1 MSTKLYRMIQIDQEI
16 RAGNYPSAGKL
27 ARKFEVS
34 ERTIYD
40 DRDFMINSLGAPIA
54 FDELAGGWYY
64 TDQTWVLPAIMVSEG
79 EMLAFFLSQE
89 LSQRYL
95 GTPFEEPLRS
105 AVAKISRYLPAHVH
119 IDLDQAAR
127 HYTITAGAT
136 VDVNARLLLDL
147 QQAIKERRQLW
158 MVYYT
163 ASRGERGERTVNPYH
178 LYNVR
183 GDWYLFAYDHWRQ
196 NIRNFHL
203 GRIED
208 WRVLP
213 ETFEP
218 DPDFS
223 PQQHMAQSFL
233 TERGEEIVD
242 IAIRFDSYQAR
253 YIRER
258 RWHETQEPLEEL
270 PGGGGVVLR
279 FRAGGLGEVKRWVM
293 QWGAHAEVLEPAELR
308 ADVAREVRKMQEIY
322 GD

>member
-1 MSTKLYRMIQIDQEI
+1 MSTKLERIICIDREI
-16 RAGNYPSAGKL
+16 RAGNYPSARKL
-27 ARKFEVS
+27 AKEFEVS
-34 ERTIYD
+34 ERTIYN
-40 DRDFMINSLGAPIA
+40 DRDFMINRLGAPVA
-54 FDELAGGWYY
+54 LDEVAGGWYY
-64 TDQTWVLPAIMVSEG
+64 TDTTFVLPAIMVSEG

-105 AVAKISRYLPAHVH
+105 AVAKISRYLPADVH
-119 IDLDQAAR
+119 FDLDQAAR

-136 VDVNARLLLDL
+136 VDVNARLFLDL
-147 QQAIKERRQLW
+147 QQAISKRRQFW

-163 ASRGERGERTVNPYH
+163 ASRGERKERIVNPHH

-208 WRVLP
+208 WRVLA

-233 TERGEEIVD
+233 TERSEEAVD
-242 IAIRFDSYQAR
+242 VAIRFDEHQAR

-258 RWHETQEPLEEL
+258 RWHETQQPLEEL
-270 PGGGGVVLR
+270 PDGGVILR
-279 FRAGGLGEVKRWVM
+279 FRTGGLGEVRRWVM

-308 ADVAREVRKMQEIY
+308 TEIAREVRKMREIY

>member
-1 MSTKLYRMIQIDQEI
+1 MSTKLERIIYIDREI
-16 RAGNYPSAGKL
+16 RAGNYPSARKL
-27 ARKFEVS
+27 AKKFEVS

-40 DRDFMINSLGAPIA
+40 DREFMIDRLGAPIA
-54 FDELAGGWYY
+54 LDEVAGGWCY
-64 TDQTWVLPAIMVSEG
+64 TDPNWVLPAIMVTEG
-79 EMLAFFLSQE
+79 ELLAFFLSQE

-95 GTPFEEPLRS
+95 GTSFEEPLRS
-105 AVAKISRYLPAHVH
+105 AVAKISRYLPAQVHV
-119 IDLDQAAR
+119 DLDQVAR

-147 QQAIKERRQLW
+147 QQAVKERRQFW
-158 MVYYT
+158 MIYYT
-163 ASRGERGERTVNPYH
+163 ASRGERRERTVNPYH

-223 PQQHMAQSFL
+223 PERHMAQSFL
-233 TERGEEIVD
+233 TERGEEAVD
-242 IAIRFDSYQAR
+242 VAIRFDEHQAR
-253 YIRER
+253 YVRER
-258 RWHETQEPLEEL
+258 RWHETQEPLKEL
-270 PGGGGVVLR
+270 PDGGVILR

-308 ADVAREVRKMQEIY
+308 ADVAQEVRKMQGIY

>member
-1 MSTKLYRMIQIDQEI
+1 MSTKLERIIYIDREI
-16 RAGNYPSAGKL
+16 RAGNYPSASKL
-27 ARKFEVS
+27 AEKFEVS

-40 DRDFMINSLGAPIA
+40 DRDFMIHRLGAPIA
-54 FDELAGGWYY
+54 LDKEAGGWCY
-64 TDQTWVLPAIMVSEG
+64 TDQTWVLPAVMVTEG
-79 EMLAFFLSQE
+79 ELLAFFLSQE

-95 GTPFEEPLRS
+95 GTSFEEPLRS

-119 IDLDQAAR
+119 VDLDQIAR

-147 QQAIKERRQLW
+147 QRAIKERRQLW

-163 ASRGERGERTVNPYH
+163 ASRDERRERIVNPYH

-208 WRVLP
+208 WHVLP
-213 ETFEP
+213 ETFER

-223 PQQHMAQSFL
+223 PQRHMAQSFL
-233 TERGEEIVD
+233 TERGEESVD

-270 PGGGGVVLR
+270 PDGGVILR
-279 FRAGGLGEVKRWVM
+279 FRTGGLGEVKRWVM

-308 ADVAREVRKMQEIY
+308 ADVAREVSKMQEIY

>member
-1 MSTKLYRMIQIDQEI
+1 MSTKLYRVIQIDQEI
-16 RAGNYPSAGKL
+16 RAGNYPSASKL
-27 ARKFEVS
+27 AEIFGVS
-34 ERTIYD
+34 KRTIYD

-54 FDELAGGWYY
+54 FDEVAGGWYY
-64 TDQTWVLPAIMVSEG
+64 TDTTFVLPAIMVSEG

-105 AVAKISRYLPAHVH
+105 AIAKISRYLPADVH
-119 IDLDQAAR
+119 FDLDQAAR

-147 QQAIKERRQLW
+147 HRAINERRKLW
-158 MVYYT
+158 MIYYT
-163 ASRGERGERTVNPYH
+163 ASRGERKERTVNPYH

-208 WRVLP
+208 WRVLA

-233 TERGEEIVD
+233 TERGEESVD
-242 IAIRFDSYQAR
+242 IAIRFDEHQAR

-270 PGGGGVVLR
+270 PDGGVILR
-279 FRAGGLGEVKRWVM
+279 FRAGGLGEVRRWVM
-293 QWGAHAEVLEPAELR
+293 QWGAHAEVLKPAELR
-308 ADVAREVRKMQEIY
+308 TQIAREVRKMQEIY

>member
-1 MSTKLYRMIQIDQEI
+1 MSTKLERIIYIDREI
-16 RAGNYPSAGKL
+16 RAGNYPSVSKL
-27 ARKFEVS
+27 AEKFEVS
-34 ERTIYD
+34 ERTIYA
-40 DRDFMINSLGAPIA
+40 DREFMINRLGAPIA
-54 FDELAGGWYY
+54 LDEEAGGWCY

-105 AVAKISRYLPAHVH
+105 AIAKISRYLPADVH
-119 IDLDQAAR
+119 FDLDQAAR

-136 VDVNARLLLDL
+136 VDINPRLLLDL
-147 QQAIKERRQLW
+147 QQAIKKRRQLW
-158 MVYYT
+158 MIYYT
-163 ASRGERGERTVNPYH
+163 ASRGEHRERIVNPYH

-208 WRVLP
+208 WRVLA
-213 ETFEP
+213 ETFER

-223 PQQHMAQSFL
+223 PEQHMAQSFL
-233 TERGEEIVD
+233 TERGEPVD
-242 IAIRFDSYQAR
+242 VAIRFDEHQAR

-258 RWHETQEPLEEL
+258 RWHETQKPLEEL
-270 PGGGGVVLR
+270 SDGGVVLR

-308 ADVAREVRKMQEIY
+308 ADVAEEVGRMQEIY